1 MLASKIPENRGPED
15 VRTSPVRSWKVP
27 GEFISLPGSSREVV
41 GGFGEVLVRVYEVQE
56 VSGGEGAPSPAEDF
70 RSLNEYEV
78 PEVGRGREELEY

>member
-27 GEFISLPGSSREVV
+27 GEFISLPGGSGEVV

-56 VSGGEGAPSPAEDF
+56 VPGGRDPPRRSADF
-70 RSLNEYEV
+70 RSLNEKFE
-78 PEVGRGREELEY
+78 REEGRYRR